1 MTYRNWLIDDL
12 KGLDRCR
19 FAIKQMEREL
29 EENKAEQ
36 SAIKATNYDKMPG
49 PSGENTQEEK
59 ILTALAKRMELEANL
74 LATKLHVQ
82 NMENLLNALTDDE
95 RKIIYVM
102 CIKHEKNAQE
112 RLSEEFG
119 YEKTQIYKMRND
131 ALMHLA
137 QLRWGKG
144 YQT

>member
-12 KGLDRCR
+12 KGLERCR

-49 PSGENTQEEK
+49 SSGENTQEEK

-74 LATKLHVQ
+74 LATKLHVG
-82 NMENLLNALTDDE
+82 NMENLLNALSDEE
-95 RKIIYVM
+95 RKIIYIM
-102 CIKHEKNAQE
+102 FIRHEKNAQE